1 MLNSGRKE
9 QIYVSVIM
17 PSLNVAPYIEMCM
30 DSVLCQTLQQIE
42 ILCIDAGSTDGTLEI
57 LKKYALK
64 DERIRILESSRKSY
78 GYQINL
84 GIKEA
89 KGQYIG
95 IVETD
100 DFIDASMYR
109 ELYSYTQKDFPDF
122 IKGGFYDYAEFEN
135 KKFISESSLR
145 NLSEELGKLL
155 DLRKKRENGFLVLNH
170 IWAGIYRREF
180 LLEKDIRLN
189 ETPGASYQDIGFSML
204 VGLLADTSI
213 YVKGSYYYYRRNNGN
228 SSVKSTSKW
237 RCVID
242 EVEYITQEILKKG
255 KYSADTELLIWK
267 YKTAFYFWNFL
278 RLPERE
284 RERFL
289 NEINWELE
297 RYEEDSDLNDL
308 LSAGQ
313 KEMVEVMKSREA
325 SQHYFAQIE
334 LQKKKYENVISLF
347 RQGRKCVLVSAGRY
361 GEHIL
366 FLQDITGTE
375 SIDAVADNSREK
387 QGCDWNGYTLMS
399 ISEAVHNYGEDWFI
413 VANKKYAGEIQ
424 VQLTEAGISENK
436 ILVFDNILSA
446 DKVIELMAGEES

>member
-145 NLSEELGKLL
+145 NLSEEQ
-155 DLRKKRENGFLVLNH
+155 
-170 IWAGIYRREF
+170 AGIF
-180 LLEKDIRLN
+180 
-189 ETPGASYQDIGFSML
+189 IG
-204 VGLLADTSI
+204 
-213 YVKGSYYYYRRNNGN
+213 
-228 SSVKSTSKW
+228 
-237 RCVID
+237 
-242 EVEYITQEILKKG
+242 
-255 KYSADTELLIWK
+255 
-267 YKTAFYFWNFL
+267 
-278 RLPERE
+278 
-284 RERFL
+284 
-289 NEINWELE
+289 E
-297 RYEEDSDLNDL
+297 RY
-308 LSAGQ
+308 Q
-313 KEMVEVMKSREA
+313 VE
-325 SQHYFAQIE
+325 
-334 LQKKKYENVISLF
+334 
-347 RQGRKCVLVSAGRY
+347 
-361 GEHIL
+361 
-366 FLQDITGTE
+366 
-375 SIDAVADNSREK
+375 
-387 QGCDWNGYTLMS
+387 
-399 ISEAVHNYGEDWFI
+399 
-413 VANKKYAGEIQ
+413 
-424 VQLTEAGISENK
+424 
-436 ILVFDNILSA
+436 
-446 DKVIELMAGEES
+446 